1 MATAEIDGLVQEY
14 DLVEEFDMDKLKEY
28 DFPFTNIVLEGGGSK
43 GMAYVGALQVGCWCC
58 FSVFFWN

>member
-1 MATAEIDGLVQEY
+1 MATAEIDGLIKEY

-43 GMAYVGALQVGCWCC
+43 GMAYVGALQVSYWCLLLKLLC
-58 FSVFFWN
+58 Y